1 MTTVVV
7 TATVVA
13 AANDRSGSPPL
24 RSCMEHTINTPD
36 PDIIRIQ
43 ERIAYLEQTV
53 TELSSVLYEQH
64 SKLARISRTMD
75 MLTAKVKSM

>member
-1 MTTVVV
+1 
-7 TATVVA
+7 
-13 AANDRSGSPPL
+13 
-24 RSCMEHTINTPD
+24 MEHTINTPD

-64 SKLARISRTMD
+64 KKLERISRTMD
-75 MLTAKVKSM
+75 LLTAKVKSMKEGSPDSIPSEKPPHY